1 MTHLKYGAATMA
13 VAAEHLTLVDLGL
26 DLLRSITITHHCCDV
41 RSLGSLIQVVEFQDD
56 RIRLP
61 AMNARMSG
69 KIEPDK
75 LSGP

>member
-26 DLLRSITITHHCCDV
+26 DLGWGVPVAHHSGYV
-41 RSLGSLIQVVEFQDD
+41 RSFRGLIQVIEFQDD
-56 RIRLP
+56 RILLP
-61 AMNARMSG
+61 AMNTQMSG
-69 KIEPDK
+69 EVEPDK